1 MSSGHGYKIDIVI
14 GWVHWLMILL
24 FVGWGIY
31 LIYAIFKFN
40 NKSNP
45 EASYG
50 GIKSHFSQYVE
61 VGVIVLTF
69 LLVGLSL
76 PLWSQLKTNI
86 PDKKD
91 VHEIR
96 VVAQQFAWN
105 IHYPGADGFVWSN

>member
-1 MSSGHGYKIDIVI
+1 MENIKLKMLEYLGKLSDKLGLPIMSSGHGYKIDIVI

-61 VGVIVLTF
+61 VGVIVF
-69 LLVGLSL
+69 EAFS
-76 PLWSQLKTNI
+76 
-86 PDKKD
+86 
-91 VHEIR
+91 
-96 VVAQQFAWN
+96 
-105 IHYPGADGFVWSN
+105 